1 MKTIQ
6 LIVPIILALF
16 ASFQTVQAQQEEA
29 QSDQVFMMVEEM
41 PQFSGG
47 EKALREFITSNI
59 RYPKEAQENG
69 IQGRVYV
76 TFVIDTLG
84 SVVDAKIAR
93 GVDPSLDREALRVV
107 RELPKWQPGKQR
119 GELVKVA
126 YTVPI
131 SFALEGGGQSPKNE
145 SLTVTFANNRMT
157 LKGSVDLIEKMRPY
171 MQTGKP
177 DTFLGKDSG
186 NLIFSSSD
194 ESLEDPVF
202 FIVEE
207 MPEFPGG
214 EAALRSFISQAIQYP
229 QEAHEKGI
237 QGKVYITFVVSKD
250 GLVKDTRIARG
261 VDPLLDNEALRVVNE
276 LPQWQPGKQR
286 GKEVNVSYTVPIQF
300 VLQ

>member
-41 PQFSGG
+41 PQFPGG

-131 SFALEGGGQSPKNE
+131 SFALEGGEKSPKNE
-145 SLTVTFANNRMT
+145 TLTVTFANNRMT
-157 LKGSVDLIEKMRPY
+157 LTGSVNLIEKMRPY

-186 NLIFSSSD
+186 SLIFSSSD

>member
-6 LIVPIILALF
+6 LIVPVILALF
-16 ASFQTVQAQQEEA
+16 ASFQNVQAQNEEA

-41 PQFSGG
+41 PQFPGG
-47 EKALREFITSNI
+47 EKVLREYISGAI

-93 GVDPSLDREALRVV
+93 GVDPSLDKEALRVV
-107 RELPKWQPGKQR
+107 SELPQWQPGKQR
-119 GELVKVA
+119 GKLVKVA

-131 SFALEGGGQSPKNE
+131 SFALEGGEISPKNE
-145 SLTVTFANNRMT
+145 TLTVTFANNRMT
-157 LKGSVDLIEKMRPY
+157 LSGSVNLIEKMRPY

-177 DTFLGKDSG
+177 NAFLGKDSG
-186 NLIFSSSD
+186 SLIFSSS
-194 ESLEDPVF
+194 EVSLDDPVF
-202 FIVEE
+202 YIVEE

-214 EAALRSFISQAIQYP
+214 EAALRSFIAQAIQYP

-237 QGKVYITFVVSKD
+237 QGKVYITFVVSKE
-250 GLVKDTRIARG
+250 GMVKDSKIARG

>member
-6 LIVPIILALF
+6 LIVPVLLALF
-16 ASFQTVQAQQEEA
+16 ASFQTVQAQNEET

-41 PQFSGG
+41 PQFPGG

-93 GVDPSLDREALRVV
+93 GVDPSLDKEALRVV

-145 SLTVTFANNRMT
+145 TLTVTFANNRMT
-157 LKGSVDLIEKMRPY
+157 LTGSVNLIEKMRPY

-186 NLIFSSSD
+186 SLIFSSSD
-194 ESLEDPVF
+194 ESLDDPVF
-202 FIVEE
+202 YIVEE

-214 EAALRSFISQAIQYP
+214 ETALRQKIANNIKYP
-229 QEAHEKGI
+229 FEAMKDSI
-237 QGKVYITFVVSKD
+237 QGKVYVTFIVSKE
-250 GLVKDTRIARG
+250 GTVKDSRIARG
-261 VDPLLDNEALRVVNE
+261 VHPLLDKEALRVVGE
-276 LPQWQPGKQR
+276 LPQWMPGRQR
-286 GKEVNVSYTVPIQF
+286 GKEVNVSYTVPINF